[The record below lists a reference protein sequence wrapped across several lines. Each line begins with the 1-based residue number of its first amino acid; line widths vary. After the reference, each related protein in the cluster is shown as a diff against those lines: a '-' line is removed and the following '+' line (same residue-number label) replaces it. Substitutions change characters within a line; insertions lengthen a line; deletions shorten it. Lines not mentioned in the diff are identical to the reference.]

1 MECFDGSSNETS
13 DFGKEKKRRQLSPPS
28 HVIFSKALMEATG
41 RHQPKG
47 CDLEDMY
54 AFLPGQLATE
64 STAELPEKP
73 EKPEKA
79 ETKIAWT
86 GSRRRDLSLPTQS
99 PAHKTKGTCARARA
113 NSRNKG
119 LVWKPKLS
127 SLQNEGARVERA
139 DPSRFRCGG
148 S

>member
-1 MECFDGSSNETS
+1 
-13 DFGKEKKRRQLSPPS
+13 
-28 HVIFSKALMEATG
+28 MEATG
-41 RHQPKG
+41 RQPKG

-54 AFLPGQLATE
+54 AFLPGQLEATE
-64 STAELPEKP
+64 SPVELSKQPEKP
-73 EKPEKA
+73 EKP

-99 PAHKTKGTCARARA
+99 PDPRKTKGTCARARA

-127 SLQNEGARVERA
+127 SLQKNEGACAERA
-139 DPSRFRCGG
+139 DPSKFRCGG

>member
-1 MECFDGSSNETS
+1 M
-13 DFGKEKKRRQLSPPS
+13 PS
-28 HVIFSKALMEATG
+28 W
-41 RHQPKG
+41 
-47 CDLEDMY
+47 
-54 AFLPGQLATE
+54 PGQLEATE
-64 STAELPEKP
+64 SVTVELSEKQPEKP
-73 EKPEKA
+73 

-99 PAHKTKGTCARARA
+99 PDPRKTKGTCARARA

-127 SLQNEGARVERA
+127 SLQNEGARAERA